1 MQPLRQS
8 ILDMEAIMSVAD
20 IYEKRA
26 TFSFEVFPPKT
37 DVGME
42 KLCGKDGV
50 LDKLY
55 TLQPDY
61 ISCTYGAGGTNVGKN
76 LEVLDKIQK
85 DGKTIPVTHFT
96 CIGNTKEDIKEKLQ
110 TYLDHGIDHMLA
122 LRGDLPFGW
131 TGTNG
136 DLHYATELVKF
147 VRKEFGDKFTIAVAG
162 SPEGHIQC
170 RSLEAD
176 IAFLKQ
182 KQDNGADFIISQ
194 LCWDM
199 DEFPTDLYETSTVM
213 WEVLAEGQIGPHGG
227 LNFDA
232 KARRGSFE
240 LEDIFH
246 SYIAGMDTFAL
257 GLRIADKL
265 ITDGRIDKFVEDR
278 YASWNTG
285 IGADIISGKAT
296 MADLEKYA
304 LEKGEVTASLTSGRQ
319 EMLEAIMNEIMF
331 SL

>member
-1 MQPLRQS
+1 
-8 ILDMEAIMSVAD
+8 MSVAE
-20 IYEKRA
+20 IYENRA

-42 KLCGKDGV
+42 KLCGEGGV
-50 LDKLY
+50 LEKLY
-55 TLQPDY
+55 TLNPDY

-85 DGKTIPVTHFT
+85 DGKCTPVTHFT

-122 LRGDLPFGW
+122 LR
-131 TGTNG
+131 G

-182 KQDNGADFIISQ
+182 KQDNG
-194 LCWDM
+194 W
-199 DEFPTDLYETSTVM
+199 
-213 WEVLAEGQIGPHGG
+213 
-227 LNFDA
+227 
-232 KARRGSFE
+232 K
-240 LEDIFH
+240 
-246 SYIAGMDTFAL
+246 
-257 GLRIADKL
+257 
-265 ITDGRIDKFVEDR
+265 R
-278 YASWNTG
+278 YRS
-285 IGADIISGKAT
+285 
-296 MADLEKYA
+296 
-304 LEKGEVTASLTSGRQ
+304 R
-319 EMLEAIMNEIMF
+319 
-331 SL
+331 

>member
-50 LDKLY
+50 LEKLY
-55 TLQPDY
+55 TLNPDY

-76 LEVLDKIQK
+76 LEVLDKIKK
-85 DGKTIPVTHFT
+85 DGKCTPVTHFT

-182 KQDNGADFIISQ
+182 KQDNGEAF
-194 LCWDM
+194 
-199 DEFPTDLYETSTVM
+199 T
-213 WEVLAEGQIGPHGG
+213 
-227 LNFDA
+227 
-232 KARRGSFE
+232 
-240 LEDIFH
+240 EDD
-246 SYIAGMDTFAL
+246 YAAL
-257 GLRIADKL
+257 SLTPL
-265 ITDGRIDKFVEDR
+265 M
-278 YASWNTG
+278 
-285 IGADIISGKAT
+285 SGK
-296 MADLEKYA
+296 MSRKDMFK
-304 LEKGEVTASLTSGRQ
+304 
-319 EMLEAIMNEIMF
+319 EAIRLAKVYAYHYGLPKMLLPHLQPDTSELQ
-331 SL
+331 STQ